1 MDFKLIAS
9 RKPHKACQTLNKFCL
24 MPAKAEFAFFVI
36 LTPFF
41 GKLARAYWRNPKL
54 GYHTPMNLTQIFPEH
69 GPVANLPKHDRNAW
83 LKGGGALCEMPPRV
97 PQGQAWRIVLLGAP
111 GIGKGTQAELLCER
125 LGTCQ
130 LSTGDIFRNAKCL
143 QEHEQT
149 PSMKDA
155 LGFMRQGALVPDT
168 TVLGLIRDRLRCL
181 RCSGG
186 FLLDGFPRT
195 VPQAEALEK
204 ILQEE
209 NIQLSAVLNYEL
221 PIERIVAR
229 ISGRRTCSKCKAVYH
244 VANRP
249 PKVADVCDHCGGSLF
264 QREDDRPE
272 SVEVR
277 MKAYATSTSPLINFY
292 QQRGLL
298 LTISADGSPEEI
310 YQRTRLLALGR

>member
-1 MDFKLIAS
+1 MS
-9 RKPHKACQTLNKFCL
+9 YNGR
-24 MPAKAEFAFFVI
+24 
-36 LTPFF
+36 
-41 GKLARAYWRNPKL
+41 
-54 GYHTPMNLTQIFPEH
+54 MNATWIFPKR
-69 GPVANLPKHDRNAW
+69 GPVNNLPKHDRTAW
-83 LKGGGALCEMPPRV
+83 LKGGAAQCEQPPRT
-97 PQGQAWRIVLLGAP
+97 PPGEAWRIVLLGAP

-143 QEHEQT
+143 PEHEQT

-155 LGFMRQGALVPDT
+155 LRFMRQGALVPDE

-204 ILQEE
+204 ILTEE
-209 NIQLSAVLNYEL
+209 NVQLSAVLNYEL

-229 ISGRRTCSKCKAVYH
+229 ISGRRTCSQCKAVYH

-249 PKVADVCDHCGGSLF
+249 PKMADLCDHCGGSLF

-277 MKAYATSTSPLINFY
+277 MKAYATSTRPLINFY
-292 QQRGLL
+292 QQRGRL
-298 LTISADGSPEEI
+298 LTIAAEGSPEEI